1 MSGRVIS
8 PGIVEQLGRQQPVD
22 DRPAGCIGHGN
33 ASCLQ
38 SPEESRSEEHTSELQ
53 SLMRISYAV
62 FCLKKKN
69 QRAVKQ
75 RNTVAH
81 THSYIERESTQ
92 TTQSQIDVTL

>member
-22 DRPAGCIGHGN
+22 DRHAGCIGHGN

-38 SPEESRSEEHTSELQ
+38 SPEESGARCRINLASCGMMDEPGRPLGLTTKGFDQLCADRGVRSEEHTSELP

-62 FCLKKKN
+62 FCL
-69 QRAVKQ
+69 
-75 RNTVAH
+75 
-81 THSYIERESTQ
+81 
-92 TTQSQIDVTL
+92 